1 MQVEHI
7 AGVGFTARGAAQQ
20 QRDGTVGHRVLG
32 QIIVNDEHALAL
44 GHEVLGQCSARIGS
58 DVLQRGRIRR
68 GSCHDGGIAHSAV
81 LFQIL
86 GHAGDGGSL
95 LTDGNIDAQHI
106 LVLLV
111 QDCIGSNGSLTG
123 LAVADDQLT
132 LTAADG
138 EHGVDG
144 QNTGVQRGV
153 HALALQNTGCLLL
166 NGVVALSLNGAFA
179 VDGLAQRA
187 DDTAQKSIA
196 HRNTGALA
204 AAGDHGADADGLS
217 AVEQHDA
224 QLFGVHAL
232 HHALGTVFKGDDL
245 AVHSAV
251 HAINVH
257 DAIGRGDN
265 HTALCGGLGGLVVLD
280 AGLEGSKRR
289 LALHHFIQLM
299 TAGIV
304 EHAVAHLQDI
314 AGKQALVHGD
324 VQDDFRGVIEL
335 FDLGLDALQIFF
347 PELMGTAQTGLD
359 DAVIRKK
366 FTTEFSCHCL
376 HLLSAADRP
385 AADHHP
391 GRSNYV
397 SGVFRTWSVPVP

>member
-7 AGVGFTARGAAQQ
+7 AGVGFTARRAAQQ

-32 QIIVNDEHALAL
+32 QIIIDDEHALAL

-86 GHAGDGGSL
+86 SHAGDGGSL
-95 LTDGNIDAQHI
+95 LTDGDIDAQHI

-111 QDCIGSNGSLTG
+111 QDGVGGNRSLAG

-166 NGVVALSLNGAFA
+166 NGVVAFGLNGAFA

-187 DDTAQKSIA
+187 DDTPQKSIA
-196 HRNTGALA
+196 HRDTGALA
-204 AAGDHGADADGLS
+204 AAGDHGAHTNGLGTI
-217 AVEQHDA
+217 EQHNA
-224 QLFGVHAL
+224 QLLGLYAF
-232 HHALGTVFKGDDL
+232 HHTLGTVFKGDDF

-251 HAINVH
+251 HAVNVH
-257 DAIGRGDN
+257 DAIGGGDD
-265 HTALCGGLGGLVVLD
+265 HAALCGGLGGLVVLD
-280 AGLEGSKRR
+280 AGLEGSQRG

-324 VQDDFRGVIEL
+324 VQDDFRGVIQL
-335 FDLGLDALQIFF
+335 FDLRLDAVQIFF
-347 PELMGTAQTGLD
+347 AELMGAAQAGLD

-397 SGVFRTWSVPVP
+397 SKAFRT